1 MDPGRKVVENE
12 FSAMVQNRLPGLK
25 SALPEEYDWIDGGE
39 VGIPTNFFAR
49 VFNTYTPWKING
61 KVSPEKEYLY
71 QIEYDAA
78 PSLRTDG
85 EGNQLPTEIQ
95 SEILNKMGEMKLF
108 KDGIK
113 RVMERYPAKTFRK
126 MYREAEAAGLDPE
139 PSNFASV
146 HRALDRELKLAMRK
160 AMDSSDALTTIQRKA
175 RVQETVGNYLKSGL
189 VEEAKSYMDYMEQN
203 FSY

>member
-1 MDPGRKVVENE
+1 
-12 FSAMVQNRLPGLK
+12 
-25 SALPEEYDWIDGGE
+25 
-39 VGIPTNFFAR
+39 
-49 VFNTYTPWKING
+49 
-61 KVSPEKEYLY
+61 
-71 QIEYDAA
+71 
-78 PSLRTDG
+78 
-85 EGNQLPTEIQ
+85 
-95 SEILNKMGEMKLF
+95 MGEMKLF

-113 RVMERYPAKTFRK
+113 RVMKRYPAKTFRK